1 MPHELCLEA
10 VKLGLVKFG
19 RFRLSSGAE
28 SYYYINFK
36 EATMMPSY
44 IKRVARELGA
54 ALLQENVDAL
64 VGVAVAGAI
73 VASYIGALLDLPV
86 TFVRSEPKNHGLGRE
101 VEGDVKGMRVAII
114 DDVLTTGGTI
124 KRAYDALIDV
134 SSTPVLAAVVFNRQQ
149 GGGRLVRDLGLKL
162 LSLCDA
168 SSLAAEALKR
178 GLIDG
183 RQYELIMSQVVE
195 R

>member
-10 VKLGLVKFG
+10 IKLGLVKFG
-19 RFRLSSGAE
+19 RFRLSSGME

-36 EATMMPSY
+36 EATMMPGY
-44 IKRVARELGA
+44 IKRVAYVLGT
-54 ALLQENVDAL
+54 ALLQEGVDAL

-73 VASYIGALLDLPV
+73 VASYIGALFDVPV

-101 VEGDVKGMRVAII
+101 LEGDVRGMRVAIV

-124 KRAYDALIDV
+124 RRAYEVLINAG
-134 SSTPVLAAVVFNRQQ
+134 STPVLAAVVFNRQQ

-162 LSLCDA
+162 LSVCDV

-183 RQYELIMSQVVE
+183 GQYELIMSQVVE